1 MIALETLPAAARQA
15 VESLQSENAR
25 LRRILELKD
34 EQIRLLNFQMFGPK
48 SDQLSP
54 AQKQLLLAEVSLTAA
69 EVDREAQL
77 PAAQKAAPKAK
88 IPRPHHPGREP
99 LPAHLERREVILPCR
114 PEDCQCARCGA
125 QRPVIGYETREEL
138 ACEPAKFF
146 VRVVKREKRGAHC
159 LEEQGVASAPLPDQI
174 VPKGKLANE
183 MIIELLV
190 NKYQQHLPIY
200 RQQAELAEN
209 HGIELS
215 RKTLTD
221 AVLAAGSLLQA
232 VVGAQRRELLAGS
245 YLQAAALPDTG
256 ENGPQPPGVS
266 VGIQRAR
273 RGGGVR
279 FSNGSQPGRAQG
291 ISPRVPGH
299 TPV

>member
-1 MIALETLPAAARQA
+1 MRKIARVRSA
-15 VESLQSENAR
+15 
-25 LRRILELKD
+25 
-34 EQIRLLNFQMFGPK
+34 GPNG
-48 SDQLSP
+48 L
-54 AQKQLLLAEVSLTAA
+54 
-69 EVDREAQL
+69 
-77 PAAQKAAPKAK
+77 
-88 IPRPHHPGREP
+88 
-99 LPAHLERREVILPCR
+99 
-114 PEDCQCARCGA
+114 
-125 QRPVIGYETREEL
+125 VIGYATREEL

-146 VRVVKREKRGAHC
+146 VRVVKRKNAARIVWKNQGWSVRHC
-159 LEEQGVASAPLPDQI
+159 PEQI

-232 VVGAQRRELLAGS
+232 VVRAQRRELLTGS
-245 YLQAAALPDTG
+245 YLQADETPLPLPDAG
-256 ENGPQPPGVS
+256 EDGPQPPGVS

-273 RGGGVR
+273 RGGGV
-279 FSNGSQPGRAQG
+279 
-291 ISPRVPGH
+291 
-299 TPV
+299 

>member
-1 MIALETLPAAARQA
+1 MIALETLPAAARPA
-15 VESLQSENAR
+15 VESLQADQAR
-25 LRRILELKD
+25 LQSEHVRLQRILELKD
-34 EQIRLLNFQMFGPK
+34 EPIRLLNFRMFGPK

-54 AQKQLLLAEVSLTAA
+54 AQKQRLLAEESLTAA
-69 EVDREAQL
+69 EADREAQL
-77 PAAQKAAPKAK
+77 PAAHKTAPQPKVK
-88 IPRPHHPGREP
+88 IPRPNHPGREP
-99 LPAHLERREVILPCR
+99 LPAHLERREVILPCHA
-114 PEDCQCARCGA
+114 EDCPCAQCGA
-125 QRPVIGYETREEL
+125 ERPVIGYATREEL

-159 LEEQGVASAPLPDQI
+159 LEEPGVVSAPLPGQI

-232 VVGAQRRELLAGS
+232 VVRAQRRELLTGS
-245 YLQAAALPDTG
+245 YLQADETPLPLPDAG
-256 ENGPQPPGVS
+256 EDGPQPPGVS

-273 RGGGVR
+273 RGGGV
-279 FSNGSQPGRAQG
+279 
-291 ISPRVPGH
+291 
-299 TPV
+299 